1 MQIAVIVYLVVANN
15 TIKQQCNNMSVKIL
29 SDQGKVIKKLSDG
42 NWVGSK
48 VFTLIQVASTD

>member
-15 TIKQQCNNMSVKIL
+15 TIKQQFNNMSVKIL